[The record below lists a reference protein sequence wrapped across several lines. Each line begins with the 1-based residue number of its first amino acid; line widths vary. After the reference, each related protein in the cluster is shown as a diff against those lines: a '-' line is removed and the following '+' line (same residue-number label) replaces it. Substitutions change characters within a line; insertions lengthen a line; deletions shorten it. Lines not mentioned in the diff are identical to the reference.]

1 MELQKL
7 LQVIAKLKEE
17 IESDSAKKSL
27 SDVIRESGVIE
38 QIVSLTIA
46 GKDTR
51 EVLTK
56 FYETL
61 ELEYLDDYELI
72 GNMAESVALSK
83 IDAISKAK

>member
-1 MELQKL
+1 
-7 LQVIAKLKEE
+7 VIAKLKEE